1 MFITLHSSLLYF
13 AQLSEISK
21 ELDAEKPEGEEALQK
36 LFKDI
41 YSKADSETQRAMNK
55 VSQALSCF
63 YETFHTTSIILF
75 FSIMV
80 SLLLCYTHWG
90 MIPYYI
96 S

>member
-63 YETFHTTSIILF
+63 CETFHITLIILF

-80 SLLLCYTHWG
+80 SLLLCYTH
-90 MIPYYI
+90 
-96 S
+96 